1 MMKTFLALFLLL
13 LTFASHGT
21 CCAAAA
27 DRSHR
32 INAAH
37 LRPHHHQVEES
48 HGKKLMEI
56 QVPRKLG
63 HEVKVPKRMAIA
75 HKGGSTGAAAAA
87 GASGGGASET
97 RPHNGKNGAATL
109 PAPATTS
116 ILALAI
122 TCALVLLAFS
132 F

>member
-1 MMKTFLALFLLL
+1 MMKSFLALFLLL

-21 CCAAAA
+21 WCAAAA

-32 INAAH
+32 ITTAH
-37 LRPHHHQVEES
+37 LRPHLHVEEL

-75 HKGGSTGAAAAA
+75 HKGGSAGAAAAA
-87 GASGGGASET
+87 GAGGGGVSES
-97 RPHNGKNGAATL
+97 RPRNGKNGAATL

-122 TCALVLLAFS
+122 TCAAVLSSFS